1 MRFCTLLPISILLF
15 SASLSFSQE
24 RASLTDS
31 EFGSLQAANFPPWQV
46 EVDYL
51 KAWTS
56 GASVP
61 ALVSTSGDGTL
72 RSQAGVLS
80 QPTSSVLFG
89 GDTQDDGDRSG
100 GRFKISRELAFIDA
114 TLYATGLFIGED
126 PQSGSYRASSVGSP
140 ILARPFLDAQTGL
153 ENAQLVAFPGVL
165 AGTVTVDTY
174 SEFYGTHIGLANTLL
189 RGTKGK
195 MFVTSGYRFLSYRD
209 QLSVREDLR
218 STDLG
223 GAIPLDT
230 TFVVRDS
237 FETNNN
243 FHGGTLGLGIESTLE
258 SWSYSI
264 DGGVSLGGLTRRL
277 QTSGETNVTV
287 PTIPTTSTTGGLLA
301 LPSNIGS
308 YRSTTF
314 AAVPE
319 LNARLSR
326 HIGSHLSADVGYTF
340 LLLPKV
346 WRAAEQI
353 DRTINQ
359 SQIGG
364 GALVGPMRPEHQA
377 TSHDMWV
384 QALTFG
390 VTAQW

>member
-1 MRFCTLLPISILLF
+1 MRFRTLLPIGLLLF
-15 SASLSFSQE
+15 SVSLAFSQE
-24 RASLTDS
+24 HARLTDS
-31 EFGSLQAANFPPWQV
+31 NFGSLQAANFRPWQV

-51 KAWTS
+51 MAWTK

-61 ALVSTSGDGTL
+61 ALVSTSSDGTL
-72 RSQAGVLS
+72 KSQAGVLG

-89 GDTQDDGDRSG
+89 GDTQDNGYRSG
-100 GRFKISRELAFIDA
+100 GRFKVSRELALIDA
-114 TLYATGLFIGED
+114 TLFGTGLFIGED
-126 PQSGSYRASSVGSP
+126 PQSGDYRASSTGSP

-153 ENAQLVAFPGVL
+153 ENAELVAYPGVL
-165 AGTVTVDTY
+165 AGTVTVDGY
-174 SEFYGTHIGLANTLL
+174 SEFYGAHIGMTNTLL
-189 RGTKGK
+189 RNTTGK
-195 MFVTSGYRFLSYRD
+195 LFLTSGYRFLSYRD

-218 STDLG
+218 STNLG

-243 FHGGTLGLGIESTLE
+243 FHGGTLGIGIESTLE
-258 SWSYSI
+258 RWSYSI

-277 QTSGETNVTV
+277 KTSGETNVTV
-287 PTIPTTSTTGGLLA
+287 PTLPTTSTAGGLLA

-319 LNARLSR
+319 FNARLCR
-326 HIGSHLSADVGYTF
+326 QIGSHLSADVGYTF
-340 LLLPKV
+340 LLLPEV

-364 GALVGPMRPEHQA
+364 GTLVGPASPSQQSI
-377 TSHDMWV
+377 SHNMWV
-384 QALTFG
+384 QGLSFGLT
-390 VTAQW
+390 ARW